1 MAPSAI
7 VYVLKNRHNSVET
20 RVRSVIYAFPIFRFS
35 LCLAVK
41 RLETE
46 GESCGYAP
54 PLRGDNLAAD
64 HNQESRMPL
73 TDAQQNLLRRLPG
86 IDRILEQTRVDPFFE
101 AVPKPLLTRICREVV
116 EDLRKA
122 VIDGRPPV
130 DENDMTDAGITA
142 RVKQHLGRTLKPNL
156 IPVVNATGVVVHT
169 NLGRSL
175 LADEAVKNV
184 ARISRRYTNLEFD
197 LVRGTRGLRYS
208 AIEGILCELTGAEA
222 AMAVNNNAAAVLL
235 CLDTLARGKEAVVS
249 RGELVEIGGSFR
261 IPDVMVRS
269 GARLREVGTTNRT
282 HLRDYEQ
289 AIGDD
294 TGLLLKVHT
303 SNFSVVGFTKA
314 VPARELVELG
324 HKRGIPVMED
334 LGSGTLVDLSVYG
347 MIKEPTVQESVAAGI
362 DVVTFSGDKLLGGP
376 QAGLI
381 VGKRAILDAVRQNP
395 LTRALRIDKM
405 TLAALETTLRIY
417 RDPRKAV
424 QAIPTLRMLILPLS
438 EIQQRAERFTA
449 LMTAS
454 RSERLR
460 LSILDGFSRVGG
472 GALPLQELPTRCV
485 SLAIDGIS
493 TAAIERR
500 MRRHI
505 PPVIGRIEADRF
517 ILDFR
522 TVGEDDIDIIASA
535 VGNLLEK

>member
-54 PLRGDNLAAD
+54 PLRGDNRAAD